1 MNKRKA
7 EIKEKEPNES
17 LEESKDNR
25 PKKRKNTM

>member
-7 EIKEKEPNES
+7 EIKEKEPNEN
-17 LEESKDNR
+17 LKESKDNQ